1 MDTEKSSHVS
11 ECKENETTRGLRL
24 NIEEKKSLE
33 NTIQKFQIFLALIE
47 TRKKQNQ
54 KIDPRPPYSI
64 KKNSLK

>member
-33 NTIQKFQIFLALIE
+33 NTIQKF
-47 TRKKQNQ
+47 
-54 KIDPRPPYSI
+54 
-64 KKNSLK
+64 